1 MLHTPLFI
9 LTNRP
14 MFSISFTLAFVPTM
28 GARLVLNLKGARR
41 EDLIPTG
48 RSIPDD
54 AAGFEM
60 HGKVTANKS
69 LGDRLVFS
77 PSTQDMYKDGPR
89 LSVNDHAY
97 LSRSRS
103 EFDFDDVPTRDT
115 KPQGTWDV
123 V

>member
-1 MLHTPLFI
+1 
-9 LTNRP
+9 
-14 MFSISFTLAFVPTM
+14 M

-48 RSIPDD
+48 RSTSDD
-54 AAGFEM
+54 AGGFEM

-77 PSTQDMYKDGPR
+77 PSGQDMYKGGPH
-89 LSVNDHAY
+89 LSVNDRTY
-97 LSRSRS
+97 LSGSRS
-103 EFDFDDVPTRDT
+103 EFDFDDAPARDA
-115 KPQGTWDV
+115 KSQGTWNV